1 MTETILARRRA
12 RRAARPSLG
21 GTPDSVRQYLGE
33 IGQVPLLT
41 AAEEVELARR
51 IEQRAVARSLLA
63 ELDVP
68 DACPIATAQQKR
80 RLRRAVADGDEAF
93 DHLCRANLRLV
104 VSIAKRYSGRGL
116 PLMDLVQEGNMGLM
130 KAAER
135 FDHKRGFKFS
145 TYATWWIRQAITR
158 AIADQ
163 ARTIRLPAH
172 MVDLLNRV
180 RRVQRGLVQQ
190 MGREPTVE
198 EVARAADLEVD
209 KVTDLLRMALDPVS
223 LDTPRG
229 EEDDASLGDF
239 IEDEHAIAPIDA
251 VTRSFLSGEL
261 HAVLGQLNER
271 ERDIVIRRFGLN
283 GTPAQTLEDVGR
295 EFGVTR
301 ERVRQIEAKTLAKL
315 RHPQKSARLKEY
327 LEGE

>member
-21 GTPDSVRQYLGE
+21 GSPDSVRQYLGE
-33 IGQVPLLT
+33 IGQVPLLS

-51 IEQRAVARSLLA
+51 IEQRAIARSLLE
-63 ELDVP
+63 ELEVP
-68 DACPIATAQQKR
+68 ESCPVATPEQKR
-80 RLRRAVADGDEAF
+80 TLRRAVADGDDAF

-180 RRVQRGLVQQ
+180 RRVQRGLVQEI
-190 MGREPTVE
+190 GREPTVE
-198 EVARAADLEVD
+198 EVARAADLDVD
-209 KVTDLLRMALDPVS
+209 KVTDLLRMAQDPVS

-229 EEDDASLGDF
+229 EDDDSSLGDF
-239 IEDEHAIAPIDA
+239 IEDEQAVAPIDA
-251 VTRSFLSGEL
+251 VTRSLLSGEL
-261 HAVLGQLNER
+261 HAVLDQLKDR
-271 ERDIVIRRFGLN
+271 EKDIVIRRFGLN
-283 GTPAQTLEDVGR
+283 GTPPQTLEDVGR

-327 LEGE
+327 LEGG

>member
-12 RRAARPSLG
+12 RRAARPSVG

-33 IGQVPLLT
+33 IGQVPLLS
-41 AAEEVELARR
+41 AEEEVELARR
-51 IEQRAVARSLLA
+51 IEMRAQARSLLA
-63 ELDVP
+63 ELEVP
-68 DACPIATAQQKR
+68 DSCPVATAEQKR
-80 RLRRAVADGDEAF
+80 TLRRAVADGDEAF

-104 VSIAKRYSGRGL
+104 ASIAKRYSGRGL

-180 RRVQRGLVQQ
+180 RRVQRGLVQE
-190 MGREPTVE
+190 MGREPTME

-229 EEDDASLGDF
+229 EDDDSSLGDF
-239 IEDEHAIAPIDA
+239 IEDEHAVAPIDA
-251 VTRSFLSGEL
+251 VTRSLLSGEL
-261 HAVLGQLNER
+261 HAVLDQLRER

-283 GTPAQTLEDVGR
+283 GTPPQTLEDVGR

-327 LEGE
+327 LEGG

>member
-68 DACPIATAQQKR
+68 DACPIATSGQKR
-80 RLRRAVADGDEAF
+80 RLQRAVADGDEAF

>member
-21 GTPDSVRQYLGE
+21 GSPDSVRQYLGE
-33 IGQVPLLT
+33 IGQVPLLS

-51 IEQRAVARSLLA
+51 IEQRAIARSLLE
-63 ELDVP
+63 ELEVP
-68 DACPIATAQQKR
+68 ESCPVATPEQKR
-80 RLRRAVADGDEAF
+80 TLRRAVADGDDAF

-180 RRVQRGLVQQ
+180 RRVQRGLVQEI
-190 MGREPTVE
+190 GREPTVE
-198 EVARAADLEVD
+198 EVARAADLDVD
-209 KVTDLLRMALDPVS
+209 KVTDLLRMAQDPVS

-229 EEDDASLGDF
+229 EEDDSSLGDF
-239 IEDEHAIAPIDA
+239 IEDEQAVAPIDA
-251 VTRSFLSGEL
+251 VTRSLLSGEL
-261 HAVLGQLNER
+261 HAVLDQLKDR
-271 ERDIVIRRFGLN
+271 EKDIVIRRFGLN
-283 GTPAQTLEDVGR
+283 GTPPQTLEDVGR

-327 LEGE
+327 LEGG

>member
-21 GTPDSVRQYLGE
+21 GSPDSVRQYLGE
-33 IGQVPLLT
+33 IGQVPLLS

-51 IEQRAVARSLLA
+51 IEQRAIARSLLE
-63 ELDVP
+63 ELAVP
-68 DACPIATAQQKR
+68 ESCPVATPEQKR
-80 RLRRAVADGDEAF
+80 TLRRAVADGDDAF

-180 RRVQRGLVQQ
+180 RRVQRGLVQEI
-190 MGREPTVE
+190 GREPTVE
-198 EVARAADLEVD
+198 EVARAADLDVD
-209 KVTDLLRMALDPVS
+209 KVTDLLRMAQDPVS

-229 EEDDASLGDF
+229 EDDDSSLGDF
-239 IEDEHAIAPIDA
+239 IEDEQAVAPIDA
-251 VTRSFLSGEL
+251 VTRSLLSGEL
-261 HAVLGQLNER
+261 HAVLDQLKDR
-271 ERDIVIRRFGLN
+271 EKDIVIRRFGLN
-283 GTPAQTLEDVGR
+283 GTPPQTLEDVGR

-327 LEGE
+327 LEGG